1 MVLCDTAKLPSSL
14 IPNTFKGGAAYAHLL
29 LMKQQQ
35 QQRQQQEKE
44 FVLINTHSPNNNQH
58 LETEENIAILAP
70 QREKMLH
77 I

>member
-29 LMKQQQ
+29 LMQQQ
-35 QQRQQQEKE
+35 QQQQEKE